1 MQKFLVIIALLLL
14 AVSLVSAQESTPEA
28 DDDTTLIYI
37 SPATQTCTG
46 VGEQDCLVVRFED
59 ENTLSFFYDSIDGF
73 DYQSGFAYRLRVRIT
88 EVENPPA
95 DASSL
100 NYELVEI
107 VHQFPALIDDVQ
119 WELQLLNGEIVE
131 DPTRYTLLISESE
144 LFIGADCNRVQ
155 GDLERDPF
163 RIETTISTRVA
174 CPEDSLE
181 SAYVSA
187 LNDVSLMSVE
197 NGELL
202 LQTSEGILRFA
213 PPSIEGIT
221 YDLTMLMQGDETFN
235 LAEDEFDYTFTLTE
249 DAIQMFVAC
258 NTVNNGYE
266 REGSVFVLGMGM
278 STLVACPDAMLE
290 SLILPTFVYSVLENG
305 DIRIEGNVADE
316 RFSLT
321 GTPQS

>member
-73 DYQSGFAYRLRVRIT
+73 TYQPDFAYRLRVRIT

-100 NYELVEI
+100 NYELVEV

-119 WELQLLNGEIVE
+119 WELQSLNGEIVE

-163 RIETTISTRVA
+163 RITTTISTRVA

-181 SAYVSA
+181 STYVSA

-202 LQTSEGILRFA
+202 LQTSAGILRFA

-235 LAEDEFDYTFTLTE
+235 LAEDTRYDYTMTIVENEGISMT
-249 DAIQMFVAC
+249 IGC
-258 NTVNNGYE
+258 NGAYAEFE
-266 REGSVFVLGMGM
+266 R
-278 STLVACPDAMLE
+278 TQ
-290 SLILPTFVYSVLENG
+290 SLYKVS
-305 DIRIEGNVADE
+305 
-316 RFSLT
+316 
-321 GTPQS
+321 GTII